1 MRRSRI
7 VLFVLPLVVFACGK
21 AEEVDEDGVQAQVAA
36 LRGGGEAAVSAS
48 GAMSSM
54 STSGVVDPSK
64 DAAAN
69 ADAIAAALSA
79 KVCPTGSVMHQA
91 GSTAVTVDFGAGCSV
106 GDVGTVSG
114 AMGLTVTTGGG
125 KVAVALTFTN
135 LAVNGLR
142 LNGTMS
148 VSTADGKAY
157 AMALDVAANAYAV
170 TFSGSG
176 VLDADY
182 KGVTVTGT
190 GAVKHDGVSV
200 PCALAGVH
208 HRFAGCYADAGTAT
222 FTETVQPKVGRPF
235 TLTTVLTFLSTTP
248 QTGVVNV
255 TVGEKTTQK
264 TLPAY
269 GQCPAGQ

>member
-7 VLFVLPLVVFACGK
+7 VLFVLPLMMFACGK
-21 AEEVDEDGVQAQVAA
+21 AEEVDEDGVQAQAAA
-36 LRGGGEAAVSAS
+36 LRGGGEAAVNAS

-79 KVCPTGSVMHQA
+79 KVCPTGAVSHQM
-91 GSTAVTVDFGAGCSV
+91 GSTVVTVDFGAGCSV

-125 KVAVALTFTN
+125 KVSVGLTFTE
-135 LAVNGLR
+135 LSVNGLK
-142 LNGTMS
+142 LNGSMS
-148 VSTADGKAY
+148 VSTADAKTY
-157 AMALDVAANAYAV
+157 AMTLDVTANAYAV

-176 VLDADY
+176 ALDADG

-208 HRFAGCYADAGTAT
+208 HRFAGCYADAGTVT
-222 FTETVQPKVGRPF
+222 FTETVQPKVGKPV
-235 TLTTVLTFLSTTP
+235 TVTTVLAFLSTTP

-255 TVGEKTTQK
+255 TVGGKTMQK

-269 GQCPAGQ
+269 GQCPAAQ